1 MNFLKYLIILGL
13 FTIQYS
19 IQGSSEEVDSSSV
32 SEKNDS
38 SEESPELLQ
47 EASDTPDLDVS
58 SDSTDST
65 MNQENNKT
73 DSKNKSRAKKFFSK
87 LGKGAKKLMKSETT
101 KKIGKSLA
109 MGGMK
114 LVQSLIE
121 NSKKDESSSESSESS
136 EENKNKNK
144 KDKKTREKDS
154 EKKKS
159 KEKKEKPG
167 IFGKL
172 KEKVTESAKK
182 GIAKQL
188 TEQMFKHL

>member
-19 IQGSSEEVDSSSV
+19 IQGSSSEEDLSSV
-32 SEKNDS
+32 SENNEI
-38 SEESPELLQ
+38 SEESLESLPEDG
-47 EASDTPDLDVS
+47 ATSDLGVS
-58 SDSTDST
+58 TNSTNST

-73 DSKNKSRAKKFFSK
+73 DSERKSGAKKFFSK
-87 LGKGAKKLMKSETT
+87 LGKGAKKVMKSEAT

-121 NSKKDESSSESSESS
+121 NSKKTK
-136 EENKNKNK
+136 EN
-144 KDKKTREKDS
+144 ES

-159 KEKKEKPG
+159 KDKEEKSG
-167 IFGKL
+167 FFGKL
-172 KEKVTESAKK
+172 KEKVTDGAKK
-182 GIAKQL
+182 GLAKQMSK
-188 TEQMFKHL
+188 QMFKLL

>member
-19 IQGSSEEVDSSSV
+19 IQGSSSEEDSSSV
-32 SEKNDS
+32 GENNEI

-87 LGKGAKKLMKSETT
+87 LGKGAKKVMKSETT

-121 NSKKDESSSESSESS
+121 NSKKQSSSSESSE
-136 EENKNKNK
+136 EKENKHK
-144 KDKKTREKDS
+144 KDKKTKENES

-159 KEKKEKPG
+159 KDKEEKPG
-167 IFGKL
+167 FFGKL
-172 KEKVTESAKK
+172 KEKVTDGAKK
-182 GIAKQL
+182 GLAKQMSK
-188 TEQMFKHL
+188 QMFKLL